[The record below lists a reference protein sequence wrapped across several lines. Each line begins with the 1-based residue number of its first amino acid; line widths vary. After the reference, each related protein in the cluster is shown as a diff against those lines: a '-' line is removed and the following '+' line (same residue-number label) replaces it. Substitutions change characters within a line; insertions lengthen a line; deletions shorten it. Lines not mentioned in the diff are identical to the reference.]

1 VDAVVNEEALDP
13 DETKQYFVAVAHA
26 RYVMRAVTRIVDEQ
40 ARKESLESLEHQ
52 TLIQVCGAQD
62 GPIRINELAD
72 RLDIVPA
79 FASRLVRKL
88 EDAGLVKRSSSDQD
102 RRVTLVEVTEEGIR
116 LLNRINDRV
125 HRYVDLFK
133 HQLPEKARED
143 AFKIF
148 AFYVGIPPT
157 MNGQHSE

>member
-1 VDAVVNEEALDP
+1 MDAVVSEEAIDP
-13 DETKQYFVAVAHA
+13 SDTERYFVAVAHA

-40 ARKESLESLEHQ
+40 ARKEALESLEHQ

-88 EDAGLVKRSSSDQD
+88 EDANLVRRTSSDQD

-116 LLNRINDRV
+116 LLNRINERV
-125 HRYVDLFK
+125 HVYVDLFK

-148 AFYVGIPPT
+148 AFYVGIPPNL
-157 MNGQHSE
+157 NGESSD

>member
-1 VDAVVNEEALDP
+1 MDAVVSEEAIDP
-13 DETKQYFVAVAHA
+13 TDTERYFVAVAHA

-88 EDAGLVKRSSSDQD
+88 EDADLVKRSPSDED
-102 RRVTLVEVTEEGIR
+102 GRVTLVEVTPEGVR
-116 LLNRINDRV
+116 LLDRINERV
-125 HRYVDLFK
+125 HVYVDLFK
-133 HQLPEKARED
+133 QQLSEKARED

-148 AFYVGIPPT
+148 AFYVGMPP
-157 MNGQHSE
+157 GLIGESSE

>member
-1 VDAVVNEEALDP
+1 MDAVISEEAIDP
-13 DETKQYFVAVAHA
+13 TDTERYFVAVAHA

-40 ARKESLESLEHQ
+40 ARKESLESLEQQ

-79 FASRLVRKL
+79 FASRLVGKL
-88 EDAGLVKRSSSDQD
+88 EDADLVKRSPSDED
-102 RRVTLVEVTEEGIR
+102 GRVTLVEVTPKGIR
-116 LLNRINDRV
+116 LLDRINERV
-125 HRYVDLFK
+125 HVYVDLFK
-133 HQLPEKARED
+133 QQLSEQARED

-148 AFYVGIPPT
+148 AFYVGMPAGLI
-157 MNGQHSE
+157 GESSE